1 LHEFENSEEGKML
14 AEELEDL
21 EEALDKHVKV
31 SDVPEDWK
39 NDMFLF

>member
-1 LHEFENSEEGKML
+1 MM
-14 AEELEDL
+14 AEELEELD
-21 EEALDKHVKV
+21 EALKKHVKV